1 MRPDDPTCPPYTDG
15 MARGTS
21 STERPKGKDRRR
33 VPRPAI
39 GLVLSG
45 GGARGYAH
53 IGMLRVLERYGVE
66 PDVMAGTSMGAILAA
81 LYAYGYRADDLYE
94 MAAAIPW
101 RNELEL
107 SLVAGVMKSDKL
119 HDLLRTYLPDTFE
132 ELGKPL
138 AVTCTDL
145 EAGEALVFTEGE
157 LIPAIRASAC
167 YPGAFEPVSFGGR
180 TLVDGGILNN
190 LPVDALALMRARMT
204 LASDVSPPRRA
215 SYADGGEERH
225 GWWQRMVATVTLERR
240 APLSAVSLRAA
251 DIMMRLLT
259 DAQYVHHPADLRV
272 LHQMPEIRVDSF
284 QALEEAVAH
293 GEVNTEAALR
303 ADPELLARLQSASGP
318 PMTRRPLP
326 RPEAITVP
334 TAGDAPPARGRT
346 HGAWVATPI
355 AAGPRPGAAIDG
367 EGRTAAPAAEEVAG
381 DDGSAASQAAPETDP
396 GRPGPTTTPA
406 LAEAEARTEHP
417 VRALWSHLRR
427 G

>member
-1 MRPDDPTCPPYTDG
+1 
-15 MARGTS
+15 MARGTNGS
-21 STERPKGKDRRR
+21 DRPKGKDRRR

-53 IGMLRVLERYGVE
+53 IGMLRVLERHGVE

-107 SLVAGVMKSDKL
+107 TLLAGTMKGDRL
-119 HDLLRTYLPDTFE
+119 DDLLRTYLPGTFE

-167 YPGAFEPVSFGGR
+167 YPGAFEPVSFAGR

-190 LPVDALALMRARMT
+190 LPVDALALMRAKMT

-225 GWWQRMVATVTLERR
+225 GWWQRMVSTVTLERR

-272 LHQMPEIRVDSF
+272 LHEMPSIRVDSF
-284 QALEEAVAH
+284 HALEDAVTQ
-293 GEVNTEAALR
+293 GEVNAEAALR
-303 ADPELLARLQSASGP
+303 ASPDLLARLQSASGP
-318 PMTRRPLP
+318 PMKRRPPP
-326 RPEAITVP
+326 RPDAS
-334 TAGDAPPARGRT
+334 DAPVVVEAAPARGR
-346 HGAWVATPI
+346 GNGEATGTGTPGGV
-355 AAGPRPGAAIDG
+355 GPRDLTDRVAASP
-367 EGRTAAPAAEEVAG
+367 RSAAEVA
-381 DDGSAASQAAPETDP
+381 
-396 GRPGPTTTPA
+396 A
-406 LAEAEARTEHP
+406 LDEGGLGEARDENP